1 MNLPRYIRPHF
12 AKLKPYTTA
21 RDLATEGLFLDANEN
36 AFESVLPSVGGVD
49 LRRYPDP
56 DGRMLRDALA
66 AFLNLPLENVLATS
80 GSNEAI
86 DLLIRLTAGPGD
98 TVMVVEPTFSLYRT
112 MAEINAADVMTIDA
126 GPQFLVDAQLV
137 LSRVTP
143 ACKILFLCSP
153 NNPTGNSIPRDT
165 ILEICRGFDGMV
177 VVDEAYVDFSEKESL
192 CTDVVSQPNLVVLRT
207 LAKAWGLAG
216 LRVGYVAASPVVI
229 RLLQS
234 IRKPYPLSS
243 PSIVYATQGVAQAGK
258 MRQLVAKIC
267 DGRKWLDAALR
278 DIGLNPMPSDAN
290 FLLVPI
296 PNASELYAH
305 LKTMSG
311 IVLRDIS
318 ARIPDTLRITVGTPE
333 ENQRLVLEIKKWMER
348 I

>member
-1 MNLPRYIRPHF
+1 
-12 AKLKPYTTA
+12 
-21 RDLATEGLFLDANEN
+21 
-36 AFESVLPSVGGVD
+36 
-49 LRRYPDP
+49 
-56 DGRMLRDALA
+56 
-66 AFLNLPLENVLATS
+66 
-80 GSNEAI
+80 
-86 DLLIRLTAGPGD
+86 
-98 TVMVVEPTFSLYRT
+98 
-112 MAEINAADVMTIDA
+112 
-126 GPQFLVDAQLV
+126 
-137 LSRVTP
+137 
-143 ACKILFLCSP
+143 
-153 NNPTGNSIPRDT
+153 
-165 ILEICRGFDGMV
+165 
-177 VVDEAYVDFSEKESL
+177 
-192 CTDVVSQPNLVVLRT
+192 
-207 LAKAWGLAG
+207 
-216 LRVGYVAASPVVI
+216 
-229 RLLQS
+229 
-234 IRKPYPLSS
+234 
-243 PSIVYATQGVAQAGK
+243 